1 MPIACAAPPE
11 TKLNTAQIRYTVG
24 GHHVTDGRHWSHNYF
39 LNVRL
44 KRSENG
50 RTSAGRWSAQSNQ
63 SCLLLPEVSKES
75 PVCFD
80 VVRVGD
86 KLQYRDA
93 RRVVYAGQVRKS
105 LPPPAR

>member
-1 MPIACAAPPE
+1 M
-11 TKLNTAQIRYTVG
+11 G
-24 GHHVTDGRHWSHNYF
+24 GHHVTEGRHWSDDYF
-39 LNVRL
+39 LDVRL
-44 KRSENG
+44 RRSENG
-50 RTSAGRWSAQSNQ
+50 RTSAGRCSAQNNQ
-63 SCLLLPEVSKES
+63 RCLLRPKVNKES

-93 RRVVYAGQVRKS
+93 RRVVYAGPVRKS